1 MSVSPRILRVFAM
14 GALVLLS
21 ATPAVSQKAERT
33 SASLSEL
40 ELAVK
45 LHPLDPKPRVTLGL
59 AYWDRNDYAHALET
73 FRQAVKVGPNS
84 AEAHNWLG
92 VALMGKADLAGAKP

>member
-92 VALMGKADLAGAKP
+92 VALS